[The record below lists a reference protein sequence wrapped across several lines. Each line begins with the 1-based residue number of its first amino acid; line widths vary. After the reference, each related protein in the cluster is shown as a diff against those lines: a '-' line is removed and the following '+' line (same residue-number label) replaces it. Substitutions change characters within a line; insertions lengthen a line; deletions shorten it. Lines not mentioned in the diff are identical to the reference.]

1 MLEPDFA
8 AGNQLKG
15 VRLELAHLKT
25 CGWAIVRARGRR
37 PAGLAAGRSGRL
49 APTPRADNPEDPDPL
64 PR

>member
-25 CGWAIVRARGRR
+25 CGWAIVRARGA
-37 PAGLAAGRSGRL
+37 PASGPGGREE
-49 APTPRADNPEDPDPL
+49 RAIGADPPG
-64 PR
+64 